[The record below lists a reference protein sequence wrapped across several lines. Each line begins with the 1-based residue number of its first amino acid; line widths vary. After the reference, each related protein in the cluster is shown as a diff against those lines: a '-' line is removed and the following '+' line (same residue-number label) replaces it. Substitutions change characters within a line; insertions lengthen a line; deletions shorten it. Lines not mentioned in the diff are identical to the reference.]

1 MIKVN
6 NKKTISR
13 IARTTYQANRK
24 RNLLTILAIILTSF
38 LLITVI
44 GIGIQYTQALSRRN
58 LMMSGRDYDIAL
70 TEPRPDQIEKVKQLD
85 YIRASGLEVKC
96 AMITQGNGQYS
107 SMVKL
112 FYSDKEGWKKQLLP
126 AFESVKGCFPKNK
139 DEIMLSL
146 DALKELGIQNP
157 TLGIKIPVTY
167 YNITEEEPKTAQEAD
182 QSIFTKTFTLS
193 GYFKDYTGQ
202 SKGFVSKA
210 FYETTGADQTSYGQG
225 YLFLSLKHSLYTQ
238 KNISALEKQLN
249 LSDRQILESDPDL
262 IFYYLKTAAGIIFLL
277 FMIFSAGYLF
287 IYNTLYI
294 SIAKDIRYFGQLRT
308 LGMTTPQLRHLV
320 YLQAFWNAAGG
331 IPLGLLLGLIML
343 NQILPQ
349 AIRLLDPGDGIKAVH
364 TPLLYGII
372 CLCAGI
378 FSAFTVFISARK
390 PAKIVGECAP
400 MEAVRYTE
408 ADLKFQ
414 SKRTKAKGSN
424 SIRAMAWR
432 NMFRRKKQTFAI
444 LTSFFLVLSLFLI
457 VSILLMEYD
466 SKRVLN
472 TISDSDIALENN
484 TMLRE
489 DETQLFTSEKLQKL
503 KSVPGVKNI
512 RTVKTTD
519 ICIPYQKEALG
530 GYLKRLF
537 ESRMTPGGN
546 YNETMDAYKKDTETM
561 NNMFGSR
568 LVGISETEF
577 DVLNEELG
585 NTLDKTLFLE
595 GKIALLEKNYWVSP
609 KEAVGKNLTFY
620 FPGKSQQMY
629 SVKIAALSNSPASF
643 SGGYNPQIIVSE
655 KFAEKLAGEFP
666 IEVVYADY
674 EKPFSKETEAQI
686 KQIFAGE
693 KRVGFQSKLESYK
706 NMSKTE
712 TQIKVFGNG
721 LGLILALLTLMNYFN
736 MMTASVQERSRE
748 FAVLESLGMTQKQ
761 IRRVLMT
768 EGLGYGVISV
778 LLSLLAGVPLGY
790 VIFHFMNIYGMT
802 FCVPVLKNLLL
813 FMIAFGICAL
823 IPPLLYK
830 RMQTGSLV
838 DRIRTSE

>member
-85 YIRASGLEVKC
+85 PIRASGLEVKC

-126 AFESVKGCFPKNK
+126 AFESVKGRFPKNK

-157 TLGIKIPVTY
+157 TLGMKIPVTY

-182 QSIFTKTFTLS
+182 QSIFTETFTLS

-238 KNISALEKQLN
+238 KDISALEKQLN

-390 PAKIVGECAP
+390 PAKIVGEYAP
-400 MEAVRYTE
+400 IEAVRYTE
-408 ADLKFQ
+408 AGPKKKHMRKICRD
-414 SKRTKAKGSN
+414 TNG
-424 SIRAMAWR
+424 IRAMAWR
-432 NMFRRKKQTFAI
+432 NMLRRKKQTAVI
-444 LTSFFLVLSLFLI
+444 LSSFLLVLSLFLI
-457 VSILLMEYD
+457 VHIILMEYD
-466 SKRVLN
+466 SKRILN
-472 TISDSDIALENN
+472 TISDRDIALEND

-489 DETQLFTSEKLQKL
+489 DEIQLFTPQKLQEL
-503 KSVPGVKNI
+503 KAIPGVKRL
-512 RTVKTTD
+512 RTVKSTA

-530 GYLKRLF
+530 GYLERLF
-537 ESRMTPGGN
+537 QSRMTPGGN
-546 YNETMDAYKKDTETM
+546 YEETISAYKKDTETM

-568 LVGISETEF
+568 LVAIDDAEF
-577 DVLNEELG
+577 DLLNQKLG
-585 NTLDKTLFLE
+585 NTLDKKQFQD
-595 GKIALLEKNYWVSP
+595 GKIALAEENYWVSP
-609 KEAVGKNLTFY
+609 KEAVGKKLKFY
-620 FPGKSQQMY
+620 FPGKSDQKY
-629 SVKIAALSNSPASF
+629 SVKIAALSDSPAFF
-643 SGGYNPQIIVSE
+643 SGGYSPQIIVSQ
-655 KFAEKLAGEFP
+655 KFAEKLAGEMH
-666 IEVVYADY
+666 IEIVYADY
-674 EKPFSKETEAQI
+674 EAPFSKETEAQV
-686 KQIFAGE
+686 KKVFAGE
-693 KRVGFQSKLESYK
+693 KRISFDSKLESYT

-712 TQIKVFGNG
+712 NQIKIFGNG
-721 LGLILALLTLMNYFN
+721 LGIILALLALMNYFN

-748 FAVLESLGMTQKQ
+748 FAALESLGMTEKQ
-761 IRRVLMT
+761 IQRVLMT
-768 EGLGYGVISV
+768 EGLGYAGISIA
-778 LLSLLAGVPLGY
+778 LSLIVGLPLGY
-790 VIFHFMNIYGMT
+790 VIFQSMNLYHMDFVIPIG
-802 FCVPVLKNLLL
+802 KNLLL
-813 FMIAFGICAL
+813 FAAAAVICVL
-823 IPPLLYK
+823 IPPLLY
-830 RMQTGSLV
+830 RMLQKGSLTE
-838 DRIRTSE
+838 RLSERE